1 MLQIGWNNGVCLK
14 NVFHDVRVTFYGM
27 QDSIGE
33 VRQGI
38 AHQIR
43 AQQAVRQETGRIW
56 ERKQSRKIR
65 HKEIPEHCFENLRNI
80 QRGNGEEYGKSI
92 QPQRD

>member
-1 MLQIGWNNGVCLK
+1 MLSMGC
-14 NVFHDVRVTFYGM
+14 VTFCGM

-33 VRQGI
+33 VQRGI
-38 AHQIR
+38 ARQIR
-43 AQQAVRQETGRIW
+43 AQQAAKQETGRIW
-56 ERKQSRKIR
+56 ERKQSRKIG
-65 HKEIPEHCFENLRNI
+65 HKEIPEHCFKNMRDI